1 LHVRSGSDLILTPQ
15 AIRKE
20 RKPVMTAD
28 REQRVLELV
37 IFKLKDG
44 ATRDELLATVGGVTG
59 WAKAQPGFVSRDLRY
74 SESEDQWIDVLW
86 WDSLEAAEVAA
97 DAALSSDS
105 CAPMFEL
112 IDMDSTVMLHGEPA
126 EAGGLAA

>member
-1 LHVRSGSDLILTPQ
+1 M
-15 AIRKE
+15 A
-20 RKPVMTAD
+20 AD

-86 WDSLEAAEVAA
+86 WDSLEAAESAA

-126 EAGGLAA
+126 AAGGLAA